1 VLPVVGEPVEGEKEE
16 DPPVEP
22 VEYVGA
28 TRDAGMSNPDEPAVV
43 EVREDELKEEE
54 PEREAMRLAN
64 HSGNLGATL
73 GLGGIVFCVAL
84 EEAETPGGNFTL
96 GKVDAGF
103 LLCGILL
110 DCSRVRVKS

>member
-22 VEYVGA
+22 VEYLGA
-28 TRDAGMSNPDEPAVV
+28 TRDAGMRSRDGPSVLV
-43 EVREDELKEEE
+43 LREEGRKEEE
-54 PEREAMRLAN
+54 PEREAMIQ
-64 HSGNLGATL
+64 LGKGGAPL
-73 GLGGIVFCVAL
+73 GLGGIVFCVEL